1 MQKPEYILML
11 PVLLFSLSFHEF
23 AHALAAWWAGDD
35 TAARMGRL
43 TMNPISHIDP
53 VGTVIVPMICLFQ
66 SMAGGGGFF
75 FGWAKPVPVNP
86 GRFKKS
92 IWDVY
97 VSFAGPAS
105 NFILV
110 IVFTVLTKIFYK
122 TGIFFSPRVSENTQQ
137 IIFQLAFGF
146 ITLNVLLGLF
156 NLLPIPP
163 LDGSHIFYYFFVR
176 PHTRDHV
183 LFQIFEFLEKY
194 GFIMLMILIFAVPD
208 VINPF
213 YIIFNISLWII
224 KFFIFL

>member
-1 MQKPEYILML
+1 ML
-11 PVLLFSLSFHEF
+11 PILLFSLSLHEF
-23 AHALAAWWAGDD
+23 SHAMAAWWAGDD

-53 VGTVIVPMICLFQ
+53 IGTVIIPMICLFQ
-66 SMAGGGGFF
+66 SMTGSGGFF
-75 FGWAKPVPVNP
+75 FGWAKPVPVDP

-110 IVFTVLTKIFYK
+110 IVFTVLTKVLYE
-122 TGIFFSPRVSENTQQ
+122 TGALASPRFSDNTREV
-137 IIFQLAFGF
+137 IFQLAFGF
-146 ITLNVLLGLF
+146 ISLNVLLGLF

-183 LFQIFEFLEKY
+183 MFKIFEFLEKF
-194 GFIMLMILIFAVPD
+194 GFIMLMVLIFAVPD
-208 VINPF
+208 EINPF
-213 YIIFNISLWII
+213 NIIFGISLWII
-224 KFFIFL
+224 NFFIYL

>member
-1 MQKPEYILML
+1 ML

-43 TMNPISHIDP
+43 TLNPISHIDP

-86 GRFKKS
+86 SRFRKA

-110 IVFTVLTKIFYK
+110 IIFTIITKVLYK
-122 TGIFFSPRVSENTQQ
+122 TGLLYSPRFSEDTQQ

-163 LDGSHIFYYFFVR
+163 LDGSHIFFYFFVR
-176 PHTRDHV
+176 PRTRDHI
-183 LFQIFEFLEKY
+183 LFKIFEFLEKY
-194 GFIMLMILIFAVPD
+194 GFIMLMVLIFAIPGG
-208 VINPF
+208 INPF
-213 YIIFNISLWII
+213 YIIFRISLAII
-224 KFFIFL
+224 SWFIFL

>member
-1 MQKPEYILML
+1 ML

-35 TAARMGRL
+35 TAARLGRL
-43 TMNPISHIDP
+43 TLNPISHIDP

-86 GRFKKS
+86 ARFRKS

-110 IVFTVLTKIFYK
+110 IIFTIITKILYK
-122 TGIFFSPRVSENTQQ
+122 TELLYSPRLSEDTQQ
-137 IIFQLAFGF
+137 VIFQLAFGF

-163 LDGSHIFYYFFVR
+163 LDGSHIFFYFFVR
-176 PHTRDHV
+176 PHTREHF
-183 LFQIFEFLEKY
+183 LFKMFEFLEKY
-194 GFIMLMILIFAVPD
+194 GFVMLMVLIFAVPGG
-208 VINPF
+208 INPF
-213 YIIFNISLWII
+213 YIIFHKSLRIISW
-224 KFFIFL
+224 FIFL

>member
-1 MQKPEYILML
+1 MQNPQYILML

-53 VGTVIVPMICLFQ
+53 IGTIVVPAICLFQ

-86 GRFKKS
+86 GRFRKT

-110 IVFTVLTKIFYK
+110 VIFAVIVKILYK
-122 TGIFFSPRVSENTQQ
+122 TEILYSSRFSREVQDM
-137 IIFQLAFGF
+137 IYQLAFSF
-146 ITLNVLLGLF
+146 ISLNALLGLF

-163 LDGSHIFYYFFVR
+163 LDGSHIFYHFLVR
-176 PHTRDHV
+176 PHSRDHV
-183 LFQIFEFLEKY
+183 LFKIFEIMERY
-194 GFIMLMILIFAVPD
+194 GFILLMALIFAVP
-208 VINPF
+208 VEINPF
-213 YIIFNISLWII
+213 YLIFNLSMRIVTWFII
-224 KFFIFL
+224 L